1 MKAQSDFRQLG
12 CAECAGG
19 AGLDFEFTMAFQP
32 IVNTTTQKIFAAR
45 GIGAGFEQ

>member
-1 MKAQSDFRQLG
+1 MIVQKNYRALG

-32 IVNTTTQKIFAAR
+32 IVNVASGEIYAHEALVR
-45 GIGAGFEQ
+45 GSW